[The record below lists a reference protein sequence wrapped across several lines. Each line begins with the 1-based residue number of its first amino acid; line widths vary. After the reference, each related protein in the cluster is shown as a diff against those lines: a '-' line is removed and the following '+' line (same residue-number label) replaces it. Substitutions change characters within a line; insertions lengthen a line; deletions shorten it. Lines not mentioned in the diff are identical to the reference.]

1 MPKCSLLQMLA
12 AVTLLTGCVV
22 PNLGGIV
29 DSIGRE
35 VVVIEPNRAHP
46 KDLVI
51 YELDDAYY
59 VEVQGTW
66 QHVKACSCYSWDPYQ
81 GRCGGFHLWSQHDKT
96 APKETFLIRLSSW
109 SVEHLLQ
116 KKVPEDSDDRTYI
129 SSSEF
134 DYTRAKRCTPRPKLL
149 PQYPDNSKP
158 AYGAADEYYTQAGIP
173 VRERYSWLHV
183 CTQPLA
189 WAAEIIDVP
198 LTVTINAPIYVLL
211 TPYLFAQEALIQT
224 GVYAPWEDEKS
235 VMPVVELVPAES

>member
-66 QHVKACSCYSWDPYQ
+66 QHVKVRSCYSWDPYQ

-96 APKETFLIRLSSW
+96 APKEPFLIRLSSW

-116 KKVPEDSDDRTYI
+116 KKVPEDSGDRTYI

-134 DYTRAKRCTPRPKLL
+134 DYTRAKRCTPRSTPSTTT
-149 PQYPDNSKP
+149 PRVFPSAHSSSAAVVPPPCRSYSSPRIGTM
-158 AYGAADEYYTQAGIP
+158 AYT
-173 VRERYSWLHV
+173 
-183 CTQPLA
+183 
-189 WAAEIIDVP
+189 
-198 LTVTINAPIYVLL
+198 
-211 TPYLFAQEALIQT
+211 
-224 GVYAPWEDEKS
+224 
-235 VMPVVELVPAES
+235 